1 MDKDKR
7 VSPKKK
13 FAKISLRKMYCIFIN
28 LKNLQTYY
36 TVKIMILSLY
46 RYRPVTV
53 PLPLHRYT
61 VTRDRPSVTV
71 TLPLPYRYLT
81 VPDRPPLPTVT
92 NRYSPLL
99 AVTDRYRYSPL
110 PTVTLKKI

>member
-13 FAKISLRKMYCIFIN
+13 FAKISLRKMYCIFID

-53 PLPLHRYT
+53 TPLP
-61 VTRDRPSVTV
+61 VIDRRS
-71 TLPLPYRYLT
+71 PLPYRY
-81 VPDRPPLPTVT
+81 PTVT
-92 NRYSPLL
+92 
-99 AVTDRYRYSPL
+99 
-110 PTVTLKKI
+110 